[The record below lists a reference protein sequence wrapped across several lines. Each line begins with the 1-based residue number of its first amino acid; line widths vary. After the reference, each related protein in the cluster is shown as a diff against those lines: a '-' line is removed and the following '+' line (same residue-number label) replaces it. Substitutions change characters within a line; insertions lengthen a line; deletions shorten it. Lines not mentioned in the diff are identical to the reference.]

1 MRLLIDGY
9 NLLHATDLFGAGDL
23 AGTLR
28 GSREALLGFLAA
40 RLTERERRW
49 TVIVFDAKDAPA
61 GLPDRYSEEGID
73 VRFARGFPDAD
84 AMIEE
89 ILEGA
94 TGARELTVVSGD
106 RRVQR
111 AARSRGAKPVDSSG
125 WFGELC
131 RREPDASRRVSNKE
145 PIGSSEEWVK
155 AFSDPEPMRPHCL
168 RPRGPRRQL
177 LPRNRPPPR
186 SRQRR
191 RTRRSAEERCGRAS
205 HQPAIRSKRNP
216 SARGFLTPSPRG
228 MGRTF
233 SIGFPKRKTRKM
245 VFAARGTTET
255 TVTIDPCAVI
265 GSVDC
270 RDPRDSTHKTFET
283 FHALFLGVTSG
294 WLAALRGERL
304 FLERVLCA
312 PA

>member
-61 GLPDRYSEEGID
+61 GLPERYSEEGID

-155 AFSDPEPMRPHCL
+155 AFSDPEKLAEIERQADAAPLPQTKRPAPPAPSQKSTSAKKPAKKKDPKKRRGEMRA
-168 RPRGPRRQL
+168 R
-177 LPRNRPPPR
+177 
-186 SRQRR
+186 
-191 RTRRSAEERCGRAS
+191 
-205 HQPAIRSKRNP
+205 KP
-216 SARGFLTPSPRG
+216 SAGDQEQEKPFGAGILDP
-228 MGRTF
+228 
-233 SIGFPKRKTRKM
+233 FPEGYGEDLLDRFPEAEDQKD
-245 VFAARGTTET
+245 G
-255 TVTIDPCAVI
+255 
-265 GSVDC
+265 
-270 RDPRDSTHKTFET
+270 
-283 FHALFLGVTSG
+283 
-294 WLAALRGERL
+294 LRGKGNNRDD
-304 FLERVLCA
+304 RHD
-312 PA
+312 